1 MTSSKCNVWILLAAT
16 LLAGAAQAGEGG
28 RHVSN
33 GLACLGRRC
42 ALQNQIRYL
51 GEVCWAGQTDEGP
64 AEVRVGATHLGG
76 GHITLNGVIRQGEE
90 AFAVTGNAESIDGA
104 WVLNLLSS
112 GGVEG
117 LALSGS
123 PPLSVDVAGFTVFT
137 MRLDPRTLAG
147 RVLLVDT
154 LGVRGDPPSF
164 PSGVS
169 FGGAVDVVNVP
180 CE

>member
-1 MTSSKCNVWILLAAT
+1 VTSSKNNVWILLAAT
-16 LLAGAAQAGEGG
+16 LLAGAAQAREGD
-28 RHVSN
+28 RHVSD
-33 GLACLGRRC
+33 GLACL
-42 ALQNQIRYL
+42 
-51 GEVCWAGQTDEGP
+51 
-64 AEVRVGATHLGG
+64 
-76 GHITLNGVIRQGEE
+76 RQGDE

-147 RVLLVDT
+147 RGLLVDT